1 MKPRTIVEVPA
12 SEQFSYALDTWAV
25 ENEYVMQVNGVGPDG
40 PERIYQR
47 GNGFWVAPQM
57 LRVIAKDTIRIEAW
71 IKVGLYV
78 RIMSFF
84 MLPSE
89 MEIGSGGFRGALPRK
104 KARNMVN
111 ALLARLGTAPI
122 P

>member
-12 SEQFSYALDTWAV
+12 SEHFSYALDSWAI
-25 ENEYVMQVNGVGPDG
+25 ENEYVLQVNGVGPEG

-47 GNGFWVAPQM
+47 GKGFWVAPQM

-71 IKVGLYV
+71 IKASLYV

-84 MLPSE
+84 ILPKE
-89 MEIGSGGFRGALPRK
+89 MAINSGGFRGALPRS

-111 ALLARLGTAPI
+111 ALLARLGVPPI